1 MENYYDKSDWTGIVM
16 KEIAVPY
23 QTSSTDSLKE
33 MDASEIG
40 IEELLLQKD
49 VTKITLIQF
58 WASKFQHTF

>member
-1 MENYYDKSDWTGIVM
+1 M
-16 KEIAVPY
+16 KEIAVSY

-58 WASKFQHTF
+58 WASKFQHKF

>member
-1 MENYYDKSDWTGIVM
+1 M

-23 QTSSTDSLKE
+23 QTSSTDSVKE

-58 WASKFQHTF
+58 WASKFQAHILVF

>member
-1 MENYYDKSDWTGIVM
+1 MENYYDKSDCTGIVM

-23 QTSSTDSLKE
+23 QTSSTDSVKE

>member
-1 MENYYDKSDWTGIVM
+1 MARVTGTGIVM